1 MPPEKVSKSTKTDA
15 YPKKR
20 GFLAAY
26 GATAN
31 LRAAARAVGISQKL
45 HFEWLKHDE
54 IYRAAW
60 ESVQEE
66 AAQALEDE
74 AVRRAKDG
82 VKRMVFYKGKPI
94 RQGRRMI
101 YVTEYSDQLLLA
113 LLKRFRPHLYR
124 EHISTEVTGSI
135 DIIQRLQ
142 EGRKRVLEMRAKEQ
156 SG

>member
-1 MPPEKVSKSTKTDA
+1 MPPIVSKSTQTDS

-45 HFEWLKHDE
+45 HFEWLRHDE
-54 IYRAAW
+54 VYRAAW
-60 ESVQEE
+60 ENVQEE
-66 AAQALEDE
+66 AGQQLEDE

-82 VKRMVFYKGKPI
+82 VKRPIMYKGRPVK
-94 RQGRRMI
+94 QGRRI
-101 YVTEYSDQLLLA
+101 LYVTEYSDQLLAL

-124 EHISTEVTGSI
+124 EHVTTEVTGSI